1 MFIVICY
8 YLQRKNNYVINLK
21 QKLYIFLTLLVV
33 LDIMLLFKNK
43 DFGTLILLIKKGDL
57 IMKKLIKKDQKGFT
71 LVEVIVVLVIL
82 AIMAAV
88 LIPSL
93 IGYIDKSRQN
103 TVVSETR
110 SIVTAVQT
118 LASEKYAKQNDSS
131 TTVYTLGTVV
141 GTTVILYNDI
151 ETLCEI
157 EDLDTKLSGVTIT
170 GGKVTALKYSS
181 GGFTCDYPG
190 YIVTPNP

>member
-1 MFIVICY
+1 M
-8 YLQRKNNYVINLK
+8 
-21 QKLYIFLTLLVV
+21 VV

-131 TTVYTLGTVV
+131 TTVYTLGAAA
-141 GTTVILYNDI
+141 GTTVIAYSDI

>member
-1 MFIVICY
+1 
-8 YLQRKNNYVINLK
+8 
-21 QKLYIFLTLLVV
+21 
-33 LDIMLLFKNK
+33 MLLFKNK

-118 LASEKYAKQNDSS
+118 LASEKYAKQNDDGNYDLDVTSVAGDKKIAYS
-131 TTVYTLGTVV
+131 DV
-141 GTTVILYNDI
+141 

-157 EDLDTKLSGVTIT
+157 SDLNTKIKSIEIK
-170 GGKVTALKYSS
+170 GGKVTKLEYES
-181 GGFTCDYPG
+181 GDFTCAYPG
-190 YIVTPNP
+190 YTVKTTP

>member
-1 MFIVICY
+1 
-8 YLQRKNNYVINLK
+8 
-21 QKLYIFLTLLVV
+21 
-33 LDIMLLFKNK
+33 MLLFKNK

-131 TTVYTLGTVV
+131 TTVYTLGTVA

>member
-1 MFIVICY
+1 
-8 YLQRKNNYVINLK
+8 
-21 QKLYIFLTLLVV
+21 
-33 LDIMLLFKNK
+33 MLLFKNK

-131 TTVYTLGTVV
+131 TTVYTLGAAT
-141 GTTVILYNDI
+141 GTTVIAYSDI

>member
-1 MFIVICY
+1 
-8 YLQRKNNYVINLK
+8 
-21 QKLYIFLTLLVV
+21 
-33 LDIMLLFKNK
+33 MLLFKNK

>member
-1 MFIVICY
+1 
-8 YLQRKNNYVINLK
+8 
-21 QKLYIFLTLLVV
+21 
-33 LDIMLLFKNK
+33 MLLFKNK

-110 SIVTAVQT
+110 SIVTSVQT

-131 TTVYTLGTVV
+131 TTVYTLGTVA

-157 EDLDTKLSGVTIT
+157 EDLDTKLSGITIT

>member
-1 MFIVICY
+1 M
-8 YLQRKNNYVINLK
+8 
-21 QKLYIFLTLLVV
+21 TLLEV
-33 LDIMLLFKNK
+33 LVIILLFINK
-43 DFGTLILLIKKGDL
+43 DFGTFISLIKKGDL
-57 IMKKLIKKDQKGFT
+57 IMKKLVRKDQKGFT

-131 TTVYTLGTVV
+131 TTVYTLGAAA
-141 GTTVILYNDI
+141 GTTVIAYSDI

-157 EDLDTKLSGVTIT
+157 SDLDTKLSGVTIT
-170 GGKVTALKYSS
+170 GGKVTALKYSN

>member
-1 MFIVICY
+1 
-8 YLQRKNNYVINLK
+8 
-21 QKLYIFLTLLVV
+21 
-33 LDIMLLFKNK
+33 MLLFKNK

-131 TTVYTLGTVV
+131 TTVYTLGAVA

>member
-1 MFIVICY
+1 
-8 YLQRKNNYVINLK
+8 
-21 QKLYIFLTLLVV
+21 
-33 LDIMLLFKNK
+33 MLLFKNK

-151 ETLCEI
+151 ETLYEI

>member
-1 MFIVICY
+1 
-8 YLQRKNNYVINLK
+8 
-21 QKLYIFLTLLVV
+21 
-33 LDIMLLFKNK
+33 MLLFKNK

-131 TTVYTLGTVV
+131 TTVYTLGTVA
-141 GTTVILYNDI
+141 GATVILYNDI

>member
-1 MFIVICY
+1 
-8 YLQRKNNYVINLK
+8 
-21 QKLYIFLTLLVV
+21 
-33 LDIMLLFKNK
+33 MLLFKNK

-131 TTVYTLGTVV
+131 TTVYTLGTVA

-157 EDLDTKLSGVTIT
+157 EYLDTKLSGVTIT

>member
-1 MFIVICY
+1 
-8 YLQRKNNYVINLK
+8 
-21 QKLYIFLTLLVV
+21 
-33 LDIMLLFKNK
+33 MLLFKNK

-131 TTVYTLGTVV
+131 TTVYTLGTVA

-181 GGFTCDYPG
+181 GGFTCEYPG